1 MSTERYVLN
10 ETLAQTWVS
19 HSMISNVGTDGS
31 VSARA
36 GMGDFSFMKSVIF
49 RYLLF
54 LRKTVKFSLHGATSS
69 LSTLLNSEL
78 LSIMRCY
85 PRTV

>member
-10 ETLAQTWVS
+10 GTLAQTWVS
-19 HSMISNVGTDGS
+19 HSMISNVVTDGS

-54 LRKTVKFSLHGATSS
+54 LRKKLSS
-69 LSTLLNSEL
+69 FPCMVLLAHQVL
-78 LSIMRCY
+78 F
-85 PRTV
+85 